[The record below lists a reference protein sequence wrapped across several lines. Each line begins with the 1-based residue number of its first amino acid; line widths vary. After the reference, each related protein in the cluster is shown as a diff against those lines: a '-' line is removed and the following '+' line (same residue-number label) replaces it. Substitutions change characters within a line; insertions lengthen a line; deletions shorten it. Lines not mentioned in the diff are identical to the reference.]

1 MRSLI
6 RKAGHRA
13 LEAMGL
19 YVWYSLATRGPLKE
33 DGWLRSFAQGEPV
46 DAAGRPLPW
55 LTYAAIE
62 LLGRRVR
69 PEMSVFEYG
78 CGNSTL
84 WWAARVREV
93 IACEHDPAWVERVR
107 ARAPGNVTLRQ
118 VPLEYGGDYCRTVA
132 AYPGRFDIVVIDGR
146 DRVNCATHAVAA
158 LKPDG
163 VIVWDNSDREEYRAG
178 YEHLARAGFHKI
190 EFVGL
195 LPMINDKCETGV
207 FYRDANCL
215 GL

>member
-1 MRSLI
+1 MTALI
-6 RKAGHRA
+6 RRAAHRV
-13 LEAMGL
+13 LDAMGL
-19 YVWYSLATRGPLKE
+19 YVWYSLATRGPLKQ

-46 DAAGRPLPW
+46 DAEGHPLPW

-62 LLGRRVR
+62 FLGRRIR
-69 PEMSVFEYG
+69 PGMSVFEYG

-93 IACEHDPAWVERVR
+93 VSCEHDRDWYEKIR
-107 ARAPGNVTLRQ
+107 ALAPDNATLRH
-118 VPLEYGGDYCRTVA
+118 VPLHYGGDYCRVVA
-132 AYPGRFDIVVIDGR
+132 EYPGRFDIVVIDGR
-146 DRVNCATHAVAA
+146 DRVNCAKHALAA

-163 VIVWDNSDREEYRAG
+163 IIVWDNSDRDEYSLG
-178 YEHLARAGFHKI
+178 YEHLEREGFHKI

>member
-1 MRSLI
+1 MGAPFRTAAHRVLESL
-6 RKAGHRA
+6 
-13 LEAMGL
+13 GL

-55 LTYAAIE
+55 LTYGAIE
-62 LLGRRVR
+62 FLARRVR

-78 CGNSTL
+78 SGNSTL
-84 WWAARVREV
+84 WWASRVREV
-93 IACEHDPAWVERVR
+93 IACEHDRGWFEKVR
-107 ARAPGNVTLRQ
+107 ARAPGNVTLRH
-118 VPLEYGGDYCRTVA
+118 VALEYGGDYCRAVA
-132 AYPGRFDIVVIDGR
+132 EYPGRFDIVVIDGR
-146 DRVNCATHAVAA
+146 DRVNCATHAIGA

-163 VIVWDNSDREEYRAG
+163 IIVWDNSDREEYRAG
-178 YEHLARAGFHKI
+178 YEHLACAGFHKI

-207 FYRDANCL
+207 FYRDANCF